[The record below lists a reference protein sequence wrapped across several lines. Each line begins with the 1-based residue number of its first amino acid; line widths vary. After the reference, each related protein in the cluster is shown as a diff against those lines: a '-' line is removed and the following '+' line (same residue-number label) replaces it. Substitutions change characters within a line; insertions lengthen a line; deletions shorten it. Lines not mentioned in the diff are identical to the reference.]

1 MSTVRFP
8 NPKKA
13 LAFILFLMYLLY
25 ALYLMP
31 HLIRGLDLPSCE
43 IRSNIIDTLTVVASS
58 DGIHG
63 PTQEHATTLA
73 SIVLKNALPQEITS
87 VVRIYLNP

>member
-1 MSTVRFP
+1 
-8 NPKKA
+8 
-13 LAFILFLMYLLY
+13 
-25 ALYLMP
+25 MP

-63 PTQEHATTLA
+63 PTQEHATTLV

-87 VVRIYLNP
+87 VVRIDYELLTSIYFIDLISTHSFFCYI